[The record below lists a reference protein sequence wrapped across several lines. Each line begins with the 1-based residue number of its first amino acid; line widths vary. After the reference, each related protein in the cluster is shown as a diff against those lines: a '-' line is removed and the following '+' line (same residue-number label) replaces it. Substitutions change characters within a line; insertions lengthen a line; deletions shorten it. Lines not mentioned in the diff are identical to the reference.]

1 MIEFIIIGIHTSEYV
16 YPHEKKVRIYHMA
29 KKENNLDDAI
39 SQFKNTMDDLK
50 SKKMIDEAAFK
61 WEREHKLNQ
70 QNPFKKKD
78 SPQEK

>member
-1 MIEFIIIGIHTSEYV
+1 
-16 YPHEKKVRIYHMA
+16 MA

-39 SQFKNTMDDLK
+39 SQFKNTIDDLK

-61 WEREHKLNQ
+61 WERERKLNQ